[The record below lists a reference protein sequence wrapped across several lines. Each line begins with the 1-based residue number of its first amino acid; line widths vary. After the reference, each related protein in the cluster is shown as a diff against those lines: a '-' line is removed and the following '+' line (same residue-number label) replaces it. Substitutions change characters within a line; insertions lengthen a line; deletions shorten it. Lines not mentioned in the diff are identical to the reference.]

1 MNDPLAALS
10 LKFAADIIRLFD
22 TIHNRANIKNQLLR
36 SSSSIG
42 ANIHE
47 AKYGYSK
54 DDFVFKLQL
63 ALKECNESLYWLK
76 LLKESETISPEQA
89 KELLN
94 MCTKL
99 RYMLVTS
106 LNTSKKSKTTSNAC
120 VTHPFQN
127 KFTSFT

>member
-89 KELLN
+89 RELLN

-106 LNTSKKSKTTSNAC
+106 LNTSKKSKTTSNAYA
-120 VTHPFQN
+120 THPFQN

>member
-10 LKFAADIIRLFD
+10 LKFAANIIRLFD

-120 VTHPFQN
+120 ATHPFQN